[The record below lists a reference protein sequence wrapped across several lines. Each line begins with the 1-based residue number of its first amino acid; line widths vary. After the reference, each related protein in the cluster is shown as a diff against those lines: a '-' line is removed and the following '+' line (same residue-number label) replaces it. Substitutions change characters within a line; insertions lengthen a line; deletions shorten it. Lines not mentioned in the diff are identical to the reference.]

1 MGDSSAVPQSP
12 RRRKGPTGKRLWLF
26 RGILLIAL
34 IPVLEL
40 ISWVGLR
47 LQNAGVTF
55 ERLHQLQE
63 GLAYSATD
71 SEDRPEVVHP
81 YMGWI
86 LNPQSHAEVEVGD
99 HPEPI
104 NAMGFADDGPTL
116 RKRSPK
122 HFLLGI
128 TGGSV
133 AQQFSFR
140 GAEALKRRLSQSIR
154 FHDVNVEIVRLAFAG
169 FKQPQQLM
177 TLNYLL
183 SLGGELD
190 ALVNIDGFNEVT
202 LPACE
207 NQDDVFA
214 AYPRMWNTLTLNLVD
229 PRLSSE
235 SYRLLELRA
244 LRQESARAILDSPLR
259 FSPTRQ
265 LLWQIRDAY
274 LNRKRAALARDLFEK
289 QKSQGRP
296 FAIAGPPQLYHGD
309 EQMYQ
314 QLVDIWSNSSRQL
327 NFLCRANRIG
337 YVHVLQPNQY
347 VPDTKKLGSQERA
360 VAIRDEECYGP
371 RVRAAYPLLI
381 REGQKLRADG
391 VDFHDLTR
399 LFAAFAD
406 PIYVDVCCHYNQ
418 KGNDLLAEAVAE
430 ALLANLEHKEPRTQ

>member
-1 MGDSSAVPQSP
+1 VADASADTRSP
-12 RRRKGPTGKRLWLF
+12 PRRKGPTGRRLWLF
-26 RGILLIAL
+26 RGILLIVL

-40 ISWVGLR
+40 ISWLGLR
-47 LQNAGVTF
+47 F
-55 ERLHQLQE
+55 ENPGFSFQQFHQRQE
-63 GLAYSATD
+63 HLAFAATD

-86 LNPQSHAEVEVGD
+86 LNPQTNAEVKVGD
-99 HPEPI
+99 QREPV
-104 NAMGFADDGPTL
+104 NAMGFADSGPTL
-116 RKRSPK
+116 RKRSPG

-140 GAEALKRRLSQSIR
+140 GADALKRRLSQSAR
-154 FHDVNVEIVRLAFAG
+154 FHDVDVEIVRLSFAG

-202 LPACE
+202 LPVCE
-207 NQDDVFA
+207 NQDDIFA
-214 AYPRMWNTLTLNLVD
+214 AYPRLWNTLTLNLAD

-235 SYRLLELRA
+235 SYRLLQLRA
-244 LRQESARAILDSPLR
+244 ERQESARAMLDSPLR

-265 LLWQIRDAY
+265 LLWEIRDAY
-274 LNRKRAALARDLFEK
+274 LARKLTALARELFDK
-289 QKSQGRP
+289 QKTEGRP
-296 FAIAGPPQLYHGD
+296 FAISGPPQLYHDDAG
-309 EQMYQ
+309 MYR
-314 QLVDIWSNSSRQL
+314 QLVEIWSNSSRQMS
-327 NFLCRANRIG
+327 NLCRANHIA
-337 YVHVLQPNQY
+337 YIHVLQPNQY
-347 VPDTKKLGSQERA
+347 VPDTKPLGKEERA
-360 VAIRDEECYGP
+360 LAIREEECYGP
-371 RVRAAYPLLI
+371 SVRAGYPLLI
-381 REGQKLRADG
+381 REGAKLRAEG

-406 PIYVDVCCHYNQ
+406 PIYADFCCHYNQ

-430 ALLANLEHKEPRTQ
+430 ALLAALDRSAPAR